1 MRIDINGE
9 IVGNGQKFCDGD
21 FCPQDFR
28 DAIENLKENEQV
40 DIHITS
46 PGGNVIDGNVIV
58 SIIKDLQSNG
68 HKVNSYIH
76 GIAASMAS
84 VVACACD
91 ELHID
96 SNAVMMIHLPFS
108 CVQGNSNDMKKEA
121 SLLEMM
127 TKTLV
132 SIYKTKFNKS
142 DDEIVQMLSQET
154 WILGEEANSFGLNC
168 IVDNSS
174 SDRLMIAAKYKKIF
188 KNIPRGFIDMETKE
202 EEITK
207 ENGEQKIDETVN
219 EEKTS
224 TGDEQKVEE
233 EKVKEK
239 IEEEKIE
246 EKVEEQMEKE
256 EKKQNEDEEVLT
268 KEEVIEKFAEY
279 ETKIEELVNQCEKL
293 KNENEEL
300 KRELAECNKPIEDR
314 LSGLQSSLQKNF
326 NAKLNEL
333 TTELQAKKQELTSIK
348 NDVISLSSKLDEKE
362 VELSKVVSA
371 LQKKSHALDALNGAV
386 NEQAIELPNMLD
398 GLAKCMT
405 PAQKVAFLKSE
416 KYVR

>member
-1 MRIDINGE
+1 MRIEINGE

-46 PGGNVIDGNVIV
+46 PGGSVIDGNVIV

-84 VVACACD
+84 AVACACD

-96 SNAVMMIHLPFS
+96 SNAVLMIHLPFS

-121 SLLEMM
+121 ALLDMM

-142 DDEIVQMLSQET
+142 EDEIVQMLSQET

-168 IVDNSS
+168 TVDNAS

-224 TGDEQKVEE
+224 TGNEQKVEE
-233 EKVKEK
+233 EKKP
-239 IEEEKIE
+239 
-246 EKVEEQMEKE
+246 
-256 EKKQNEDEEVLT
+256 NEDEEVLT
-268 KEEVIEKFAEY
+268 KEEVLEKFTEY
-279 ETKIEELVNQCEKL
+279 EKKIEELTK
-293 KNENEEL
+293 ENEEL
-300 KRELAECNKPIEDR
+300 KSKLAEMETPDEDKITKDECEKR
-314 LSGLQSSLQKNF
+314 VSGMQASMQNQINQHLNQIKAKDEEIRTVRAELSSLTS
-326 NAKLNEL
+326 KLEEATKEL
-333 TTELQAKKQELTSIK
+333 TAK
-348 NDVISLSSKLDEKE
+348 SSALVEKE
-362 VELSKVVSA
+362 NA
-371 LQKKSHALDALNGAV
+371 LAILNAGV
-386 NEQAIELPNMLD
+386 NAPCEELPTMKD
-398 GLAKCMT
+398 GLARCAT
-405 PAQKVAFLKSE
+405 PAEKVAFLKAG
-416 KYVR
+416 KFVR